1 MAECLNRRRRLPG
14 AIDLAGVIRQSM
26 VVRQWFAPY
35 QGDEIS
41 TARLCRLLDQDMLGT
56 FDRVYDDEL
65 RRRLYWRGAIRKVT
79 DADGVDRLYW
89 RCAVVQER
97 GKELLRCAQC

>member
-1 MAECLNRRRRLPG
+1 
-14 AIDLAGVIRQSM
+14 
-26 VVRQWFAPY
+26 
-35 QGDEIS
+35 
-41 TARLCRLLDQDMLGT
+41 MLGT

-65 RRRLYWRGAIRKVT
+65 RRRVYWRGAIRKVT